1 VLADLAGSVGAIVAA
16 VVIVLT
22 GWRYADPLI
31 SVLIGLLVLGSSW
44 KLLRDSVAILL
55 EQAPPGLD
63 ANEVR

>member
-1 VLADLAGSVGAIVAA
+1 MLADLAGSVGAIVAA

>member
-1 VLADLAGSVGAIVAA
+1 MLADLAGSVGAIVAA

-55 EQAPPGLD
+55 EQASPGLD